1 MLGALVH
8 SAFSRCALLLL
19 SALRMLGVVRAQ
31 VPAVDVAGT
40 DLATPAVSGHVET
53 GDGEWQIT
61 LADPLENAS
70 ELKSRESRWVV
81 FLSCHGPLAARTV
94 QTRAQCMHEARTH
107 VRGVRF
113 VKFGRDELL
122 MMHFTH
128 ADTPSSSASRTE
140 LKRCEA
146 RSAVLVQFLSK
157 LCWCDHIAHAS
168 SSDQAV
174 RLFWLDYSGK
184 QVRYKTIEVGRSHRQ
199 QVSSR

>member
-81 FLSCHGPLAARTV
+81 FLSCHVLSPRARFRLARNVCTK
-94 QTRAQCMHEARTH
+94 H
-107 VRGVRF
+107 VHTYAA
-113 VKFGRDELL
+113 FGL
-122 MMHFTH
+122 
-128 ADTPSSSASRTE
+128 
-140 LKRCEA
+140 
-146 RSAVLVQFLSK
+146 
-157 LCWCDHIAHAS
+157 
-168 SSDQAV
+168 
-174 RLFWLDYSGK
+174 
-184 QVRYKTIEVGRSHRQ
+184 
-199 QVSSR
+199 